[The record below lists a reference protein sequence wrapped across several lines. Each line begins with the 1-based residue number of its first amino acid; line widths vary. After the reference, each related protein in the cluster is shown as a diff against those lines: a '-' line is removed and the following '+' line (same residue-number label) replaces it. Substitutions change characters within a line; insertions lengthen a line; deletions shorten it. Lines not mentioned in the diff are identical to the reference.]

1 MSFETRLAFGRH
13 SCCQQMSTSTCGGP
27 SPFCIGM
34 WTRKA
39 SAGQDMVPGC
49 SLCWAIQL
57 WLFLP
62 AEGYYF
68 ALLCERE
75 VCVHLTGSTC
85 VSPCYFQHCSIFMS
99 EKKEK
104 KTFLKLLPH
113 EQGCRKNLCVSER
126 ICSVLGTHLQWWPS
140 TLEQGA
146 QLQIQKLNSKT
157 HLENM
162 TGVTFVYSSLW
173 RTGCLSSIAY
183 AFSLLKYF
191 GIINFHRS
199 VYYFWVLQKLSIHRL
214 YFGGFKDFFGFCVV
228 LLLLL
233 LIFVLVFGSFWF

>member
-1 MSFETRLAFGRH
+1 MSFETRLAFGKH

-27 SPFCIGM
+27 SPFCTGM

-99 EKKEK
+99 GKKK
-104 KTFLKLLPH
+104 KKRHFLSCSLMNKAAGKTSVCLKGYALGWAP
-113 EQGCRKNLCVSER
+113 
-126 ICSVLGTHLQWWPS
+126 ICSDGPLHWNRVLSYKPKS
-140 TLEQGA
+140 
-146 QLQIQKLNSKT
+146 
-157 HLENM
+157 
-162 TGVTFVYSSLW
+162 
-173 RTGCLSSIAY
+173 
-183 AFSLLKYF
+183 
-191 GIINFHRS
+191 
-199 VYYFWVLQKLSIHRL
+199 
-214 YFGGFKDFFGFCVV
+214 
-228 LLLLL
+228 
-233 LIFVLVFGSFWF
+233 